1 MPVACALVPRFRLI
15 AAVSDRGTLARPA
28 ALAPE
33 PGAAQLI
40 GEVTEAAERFG
51 LRPGMRMGEALS
63 RCPELALVP
72 PDPERAESAWEEALR
87 RLEGIGA
94 AVESERAGEAFFE
107 AGGLA
112 GLWGGIEGV
121 LERAHRDL
129 GASARLGAG
138 PGRFCA
144 YVAARSSAVVPDAAA
159 AKFLDPMPVSLLC
172 GRLGDEADDLPNEFE
187 RLGISTLGRLA
198 ELPRD
203 AVADRF
209 GRLGLRA
216 RRLARGEDEPLRPRP
231 VREAIAV
238 ELELP
243 EAVSGQQLERSLELL
258 ISRLLAHGAR
268 RGRTLRS
275 LRLSARL
282 AAGGGWRRQI
292 ALRRASADRARLADA
307 LLPHLSLLPAP
318 AATLRLEAVALGPE
332 TGEQLT
338 LSSPERERRQR
349 ISEAVR
355 QTRSAAGADAVLRV
369 LEVDPESRV
378 PERRE
383 VLMPFPEELVMT
395 GSRQQALA
403 GAGPDGAGRRAA
415 GGRAPGGGVG
425 ARGVAGRGRL
435 VDAETPAKALLR
447 AGARG
452 RQRRRRLHA
461 NRTGAGSGSGTDVRR
476 APLPLGLLLPG
487 RRLRSGRAGG
497 RGGRARTRGAGADR
511 PRQRLRGDG
520 VRARLQGRRGAADR
534 RLRADGGGA
543 AAAVPAGPR
552 HALGRE
558 RKRLG
563 EPLPADHRG
572 APRHPRAGIKRVAL
586 SRTLA

>member
-1 MPVACALVPRFRLI
+1 MPVACALLPRFRLI
-15 AAVSDRGTLARPA
+15 AAVTDEGVLRRPA

-40 GEVTEAAERFG
+40 GEVTAAAEKFG
-51 LRPGMRMGEALS
+51 LRAGMRMGEALS

-72 PDPERAESAWEEALR
+72 PDPERAESSWEEALR

-94 AVESERAGEAFFE
+94 EVESDRAGEAFFE

-112 GLWGGIEGV
+112 GLWGGVEGV
-121 LERAHRDL
+121 LERARGEL
-129 GASARLGAG
+129 GDSVRLGVG

-144 YVAARSSAVVPDAAA
+144 YAAARNGAVVPDGAAA
-159 AKFLDPMPVSLLC
+159 EFFHPMPVALLC
-172 GRLGDEADDLPNEFE
+172 GRLGEDEEADDLPNEFE

-216 RRLARGEDEPLRPRP
+216 LRLARGGDEPLRPRP

-243 EAVSGQQLERSLELL
+243 EAVSGQQLERALELL
-258 ISRLLAHGAR
+258 ISRLLAHGER
-268 RGRTLRS
+268 RGRTLRA

-292 ALRRASADRARLADA
+292 ALRRASSDRARLADA

-338 LSSPERERRQR
+338 LSSPEQERRRR

-383 VLMPFPEELVMT
+383 VLMPWSE
-395 GSRQQALA
+395 
-403 GAGPDGAGRRAA
+403 GAPSEARSN
-415 GGRAPGGGVG
+415 PFGGG
-425 ARGVAGRGRL
+425 L
-435 VDAETPAKALLR
+435 
-447 AGARG
+447 
-452 RQRRRRLHA
+452 
-461 NRTGAGSGSGTDVRR
+461 
-476 APLPLGLLLPG
+476 
-487 RRLRSGRAGG
+487 
-497 RGGRARTRGAGADR
+497 
-511 PRQRLRGDG
+511 
-520 VRARLQGRRGAADR
+520 
-534 RLRADGGGA
+534 
-543 AAAVPAGPR
+543 
-552 HALGRE
+552 
-558 RKRLG
+558 
-563 EPLPADHRG
+563 
-572 APRHPRAGIKRVAL
+572 
-586 SRTLA
+586 

>member
-1 MPVACALVPRFRLI
+1 
-15 AAVSDRGTLARPA
+15 
-28 ALAPE
+28 
-33 PGAAQLI
+33 
-40 GEVTEAAERFG
+40 
-51 LRPGMRMGEALS
+51 MGEALA

-72 PDPERAESAWEEALR
+72 PDPERAEESWEEALR

-94 AVESERAGEAFFE
+94 AVESDCAGEAFFE

-121 LERAHRDL
+121 LEQAGREL
-129 GASARLGAG
+129 GASARIGAG

-144 YVAARSSAVVPDAAA
+144 YVAAQSSAVVPDGAA

-209 GRLGLRA
+209 GRPGLRA
-216 RRLARGEDEPLRPRP
+216 LRLARGEDEPLRPRP

-268 RGRTLRS
+268 HGRTLRS

-282 AAGGGWRRQI
+282 AAGGGWRCQI

-318 AATLRLEAVALGPE
+318 AATLRLEAGALGPE
-332 TGEQLT
+332 TGEQLS
-338 LSSPERERRQR
+338 LSSPERERRRR

-355 QTRSAAGADAVLRV
+355 QTRSAAGADAVLQV

-383 VLMPFPEELVMT
+383 VLMPFPEEL
-395 GSRQQALA
+395 
-403 GAGPDGAGRRAA
+403 
-415 GGRAPGGGVG
+415 
-425 ARGVAGRGRL
+425 
-435 VDAETPAKALLR
+435 
-447 AGARG
+447 
-452 RQRRRRLHA
+452 
-461 NRTGAGSGSGTDVRR
+461 
-476 APLPLGLLLPG
+476 
-487 RRLRSGRAGG
+487 
-497 RGGRARTRGAGADR
+497 
-511 PRQRLRGDG
+511 
-520 VRARLQGRRGAADR
+520 
-534 RLRADGGGA
+534 
-543 AAAVPAGPR
+543 
-552 HALGRE
+552 
-558 RKRLG
+558 
-563 EPLPADHRG
+563 
-572 APRHPRAGIKRVAL
+572 
-586 SRTLA
+586 

>member
-15 AAVSDRGTLARPA
+15 AAVGDRGTLARPA

-40 GEVTEAAERFG
+40 GEVTETAEGFG
-51 LRPGMRMGEALS
+51 LRSGMRMGEALS

-72 PDPERAESAWEEALR
+72 PDPERAESSWEEALR

-94 AVESERAGEAFFE
+94 AVESDRAGEAFFE

-121 LERAHRDL
+121 LERARREL

-144 YVAARSSAVVPDAAA
+144 FVAARSSAVVPDGAA
-159 AKFLDPMPVSLLC
+159 AKFLDPTPVSMLC
-172 GRLGDEADDLPNEFE
+172 GRLGEADDLPNEFE

-209 GRLGLRA
+209 GRPGLWA
-216 RRLARGEDEPLRPRP
+216 LRLARGEDEPLRPRP

-282 AAGGGWRRQI
+282 AAGGGWRCQI

-307 LLPHLSLLPAP
+307 LFPHLSLLPAP

-338 LSSPERERRQR
+338 LSSPERERRRR

-355 QTRSAAGADAVLRV
+355 QTRSAAGADAVLQV

-383 VLMPFPEELVMT
+383 VLMPFPEE
-395 GSRQQALA
+395 
-403 GAGPDGAGRRAA
+403 
-415 GGRAPGGGVG
+415 
-425 ARGVAGRGRL
+425 
-435 VDAETPAKALLR
+435 E
-447 AGARG
+447 
-452 RQRRRRLHA
+452 
-461 NRTGAGSGSGTDVRR
+461 
-476 APLPLGLLLPG
+476 
-487 RRLRSGRAGG
+487 
-497 RGGRARTRGAGADR
+497 
-511 PRQRLRGDG
+511 
-520 VRARLQGRRGAADR
+520 
-534 RLRADGGGA
+534 
-543 AAAVPAGPR
+543 
-552 HALGRE
+552 
-558 RKRLG
+558 
-563 EPLPADHRG
+563 
-572 APRHPRAGIKRVAL
+572 
-586 SRTLA
+586 